1 MEPRR
6 LMKVDS
12 SAENEL
18 EMTDDQVGH
27 AVRKL
32 RQVTR
37 ESMLE
42 YAIRV
47 GSLVI
52 HYFYGGDIKSWRSR
66 GPKTQ
71 SFRRLARHPEL
82 PMSASS
88 LYRCVAIFEL
98 CDRLNVVSRWSRI
111 TVSHLR
117 VVLPLSEKDQCRLI
131 SAANA
136 EHWTVQRLEQE
147 ARKVASSAPRRGRL
161 AAPELARFGR
171 SIEKLHR
178 SSSLVLDSLPD
189 VSRALGDKYS
199 CIAQNIEQSI
209 RNLEHTREALGSLK
223 VQAGA
228 PGDDPADDEALSEGD
243 RQDFQ
248 ADAIQFLDEP

>member
-1 MEPRR
+1 MRVESP
-6 LMKVDS
+6 
-12 SAENEL
+12 AEREL
-18 EMTDDQVGH
+18 EMTDDQLGE
-27 AVRKL
+27 AVKKL

-42 YAIRV
+42 YALRV

-52 HYFYGGDIKSWRSR
+52 HYFYGGDIKSWRHR

-117 VVLPLSEKDQCRLI
+117 AVLPLDEDDQCRLM
-131 SAANA
+131 SAANS
-136 EHWTVQRLEQE
+136 EQWTVQRLEQE
-147 ARKVASSAPRRGRL
+147 ARKLTSNGLRRGRL
-161 AAPELARFGR
+161 AAPELTRLGR

-178 SSSLVLDSLPD
+178 SSSLVLESLPD
-189 VSRALGDKYS
+189 VSGALGDKYS
-199 CIAQNIEQSI
+199 SIARNIEQSI
-209 RNLEHTREALGSLK
+209 RNLEHTREVLDELK
-223 VQAGA
+223 VQVDA
-228 PGDDPADDEALSEGD
+228 PRGGSDEDRRGFQGDAM
-243 RQDFQ
+243 
-248 ADAIQFLDEP
+248 QFLDEP